1 MGEVFGG
8 TVTLAPH
15 LVHGKADDIKLDR
28 SCPLFKN
35 LPPVIKGARYHS
47 LIVERDS
54 LPPELLVTA
63 ETYAG
68 EIMGLRHRDYE
79 IYGLQFHP
87 ESIMTPMGASIIEN
101 FLRHVGVAVGGD
113 GEFMYVRNRRRRHRQ
128 TFNVH
133 AAAREDNR
141 NLVEQTDAVFGE
153 NGECV

>member
-87 ESIMTPMGASIIEN
+87 RIHIDAHGRQHHRKFSAPCRCA
-101 FLRHVGVAVGGD
+101 FLRRLYYD
-113 GEFMYVRNRRRRHRQ
+113 
-128 TFNVH
+128 
-133 AAAREDNR
+133 
-141 NLVEQTDAVFGE
+141 
-153 NGECV
+153 